1 MRKDRL
7 AAMAAAAVVVC
18 ACAAGLYL
26 IGSPA
31 EQRLLRLDE
40 RRTEDLFAIARA
52 VNRHW
57 ERTGALPSTLDDVV
71 AGGRALSKAPLDPVT
86 GEPYEYRLVDS
97 ANSIYLLCASFARE
111 SQPTSNPEFWRHGS
125 GHACFSFAPG
135 GERGVPYPPRAG

>member
-7 AAMAAAAVVVC
+7 AAMAAAAVVAC

-40 RRTEDLFAIARA
+40 RRTQDLWAIARE

-57 ERTGALPSTLDDVV
+57 ERTGALPSALDDVV

-86 GEPYEYRLVDS
+86 GDSYEYRLVDS
-97 ANSIYLLCASFARE
+97 ANSVYLLCASFAKA
-111 SQPTSNPEFWRHGS
+111 SQQTSDPDFWRHGS
-125 GHACFSFAPG
+125 GHACFSLVPH
-135 GERGVPYPPRAG
+135 EEDSVPYPGTG